1 MGLAPELLMDRQATG
16 DSMSKLR
23 SLALL
28 VGLLVPIASSAA
40 PITFVLDHGSVTA
53 RIQVGG
59 TVVGNAAG
67 HLDGGFVV
75 FDPSSGALPD
85 FSLSSS
91 DLFFG
96 APALPGAY
104 NALDLDIVLSPAAGY
119 GYSATG
125 SNPWDVTLGPIQIA
139 FTGVALDAVAPV
151 TVPPLP
157 VSGVVPVNSF
167 GVTAYFNAGE
177 MRLGLLGVKVGEI
190 LWNGQVFDIRADI
203 EFVGYAAPEPAS
215 LGLLALGLGALA
227 FATRRR

>member
-1 MGLAPELLMDRQATG
+1 
-16 DSMSKLR
+16 MSALR

-28 VGLLVPIASSAA
+28 VGLLAPIAGSAA
-40 PITFVLDHGSVTA
+40 PIPFVLDHGSVTA
-53 RIQVGG
+53 RIESGG
-59 TVVGNAAG
+59 SVVGNAAG
-67 HLDGGFVV
+67 HLDGGFVA
-75 FDPSSGALPD
+75 FDPTSGALPD
-85 FSLSSS
+85 FGLTSS
-91 DLFFG
+91 DLFFA

-104 NALDLDIVLSPAAGY
+104 NALDLDIVLGPAAGY
-119 GYSATG
+119 ASIATG
-125 SNPWDVTLGPIQIA
+125 SNPWAVTLGPIEIA
-139 FTGVALDAVAPV
+139 YAGFALDAILPV

-157 VSGVVPVNSF
+157 VAGVVPVNSF

-227 FATRRR
+227 LTARRR